1 MKILISAGPTREA
14 IDPVRFITNHSSG
27 KMGYALAQ
35 AAVKRGWQ
43 VVLVS
48 GPVDLPRPEGLAEF
62 VQVVSAA
69 EMADAVKSRFP
80 AMDGA
85 ILCAAVADYRPVTVS
100 NKKIKKS
107 DDDLILQGKG
117 QQVDVKQL
125 EQQWQ
130 ARQDQAVQD
139 VKIQYAAL
147 EKLRAA
153 NVIDAELVWNA
164 GIIDKSKLS
173 LDAAGNVTGIDDVI
187 TQLQKDKA
195 HLFGK
200 QQGGVPG
207 GTGKDGGDP
216 FVGVT
221 TKAEFLKLSAD
232 QQFAFKQANPTLFKQ
247 FLQK

>member
-107 DDDLILQGKG
+107 DDDLILHLERTEDILKTLGTMKNA
-117 QQVDVKQL
+117 QQILIGFAAETDDL
-125 EQQWQ
+125 E
-130 ARQDQAVQD
+130 AN
-139 VKIQYAAL
+139 AL
-147 EKLRAA
+147 AKLKKKNLDWIAA
-153 NVIDAELVWNA
+153 NKV
-164 GIIDKSKLS
+164 
-173 LDAAGNVTGIDDVI
+173 
-187 TQLQKDKA
+187 
-195 HLFGK
+195 
-200 QQGGVPG
+200 GVPG
-207 GTGKDGGDP
+207 RGFQADTNAITLYNAAGEKIELPLTD
-216 FVGVT
+216 
-221 TKAEFLKLSAD
+221 KASLAEKMLNRIF
-232 QQFAFKQANPTLFKQ
+232 PE
-247 FLQK
+247 